1 LKSKSKVSII
11 ILIQIGI
18 IIGSFLTLAISESQI
33 SLQGNSINVAGKNRF
48 LSSDFVDEIKNQF
61 YLKNSDSK
69 PQDKLM
75 LLEKNIYLLKNGG
88 TLNGNE
94 IPKLNPEFEKDWD
107 KVQER
112 FVALKTEYLI
122 FKDNEKSN
130 LTYLDIEN
138 LEIEKKSF
146 IQVSDSLVELLGNHV
161 KQLSERLIILQLVL
175 LILNVAVHIE
185 LIIIIIKIYQD
196 EFKKSQKTDKLATI
210 GELSARISHDMRNPL
225 SVLKMSLE
233 LIDKESVDESTHQK
247 IKIMKKAVDRLAH
260 QIDNVLDFVRTKDP
274 TLSKWNLNTI
284 LLESIEQIHVPDTI
298 TISLPEK
305 NLLINCDKE
314 QFEIL
319 FLNLIK
325 NSIDSI
331 KDNGTIKIDSK
342 ETSSEI
348 IIKIQDSGSGIPE
361 QYLDQIFDPL
371 VTFKSKGTGLGLASC
386 QNIVK
391 SHHGTINVKN
401 NPTTFTIIIPRSD
414 S

>member
-88 TLNGNE
+88 MLNGNE
-94 IPKLNPEFEKDWD
+94 IPKLKPEFEKDWD

-130 LTYLDIEN
+130 LTYLEMEN

-233 LIDKESVDESTHQK
+233 LIDGESVDESTHQK

-361 QYLDQIFDPL
+361 QYFDQIFDPL

>member
-1 LKSKSKVSII
+1 MKSKSKVSII

-94 IPKLNPEFEKDWD
+94 IPKLNQEFEKDWD

-161 KQLSERLIILQLVL
+161 KQLSERLIILQLIL

-196 EFKKSQKTDKLATI
+196 EFKKNQKTDKLATI

-233 LIDKESVDESTHQK
+233 LIDGKSPDESTHEK
-247 IKIMKKAVDRLAH
+247 IKIMKKSIDRLAH
-260 QIDNVLDFVRTKDP
+260 QVDNVLDFVRTKDP
-274 TLSKWNLNTI
+274 ILSKWNLNTI
-284 LLESIEQIHVPDTI
+284 LLETIEQIQVPDTI

-305 NLLINCDKE
+305 NLLISCDKE

-325 NSIDSI
+325 NSIESI

-342 ETSSEI
+342 EISSEI
-348 IIKIQDSGSGIPE
+348 VIKIQDSGPGIPE

-391 SHHGTINVKN
+391 SHHGTISVKN
-401 NPTTFTIIIPRSD
+401 NPTTFTIIIPKSD

>member
-1 LKSKSKVSII
+1 MKSKSKVSII

-18 IIGSFLTLAISESQI
+18 IIGSFLTLAIFESQI

-88 TLNGNE
+88 MLNGNE
-94 IPKLNPEFEKDWD
+94 IPKLNPEFEKDWG

-130 LTYLDIEN
+130 LTYLEMEN

-233 LIDKESVDESTHQK
+233 LIDVESVDESTHQK

-391 SHHGTINVKN
+391 SHHGTISVKN